1 MDWLE
6 QARNLLESLKRRSR
20 ELEEIKF
27 ELNNAGVDELQHLYE
42 EEFKVAMEM
51 SDIFETLNLTLD
63 RMEQNED
70 SEFIASRLRTQAE
83 AIIGGFEEYG
93 FKEQI

>member
-1 MDWLE
+1 
-6 QARNLLESLKRRSR
+6 
-20 ELEEIKF
+20 
-27 ELNNAGVDELQHLYE
+27 
-42 EEFKVAMEM
+42 MEM

>member
-1 MDWLE
+1 MEHID

-20 ELEEIKF
+20 ELAEIKE
-27 ELNNAGVDELQHLYE
+27 ELCGASVDELEALYS

-63 RMEQNED
+63 RMEQGED
-70 SEFIASRLRTQAE
+70 AAFIASRLRTQAE
-83 AIIGGFEEYG
+83 AIIGNHSEYE
-93 FKEQI
+93 FKGDT